1 MSEMAENVFEIP
13 LTPRMAERL
22 LREAVEDSGKLV
34 NTITY
39 GPTEAWYELVSNR
52 QVILCLNE
60 GRVVGNPAKDEH
72 GNWIAVSYRL
82 CGGSDVYVTTAIEL
96 NDDRT
101 VRTVYILKV
110 DNRFRL

>member
-1 MSEMAENVFEIP
+1 MAENVVEIP

-22 LREAVEDSGKLV
+22 LRQAVEDSSKLV

-39 GPTEAWYELVSNR
+39 GSTEAWYELVSNR
-52 QVILCLNE
+52 QVIQCLKK
-60 GRVVGNPAKDEH
+60 GRVIETPAKDEH

-96 NDDRT
+96 SDDWT
-101 VRTVYILKV
+101 VKTVYVLNV

>member
-1 MSEMAENVFEIP
+1 MPENVFEIP

-22 LREAVEDSGKLV
+22 LREAVEDSSKLV

-39 GPTEAWYELVSNR
+39 GPTEAWYELVSSR
-52 QVILCLNE
+52 QVVLCLKE
-60 GRVVGNPAKDEH
+60 GRVVDVPSKDDH

>member
-1 MSEMAENVFEIP
+1 M
-13 LTPRMAERL
+13 
-22 LREAVEDSGKLV
+22 D
-34 NTITY
+34 
-39 GPTEAWYELVSNR
+39 
-52 QVILCLNE
+52 
-60 GRVVGNPAKDEH
+60 
-72 GNWIAVSYRL
+72 WIAVSYRL